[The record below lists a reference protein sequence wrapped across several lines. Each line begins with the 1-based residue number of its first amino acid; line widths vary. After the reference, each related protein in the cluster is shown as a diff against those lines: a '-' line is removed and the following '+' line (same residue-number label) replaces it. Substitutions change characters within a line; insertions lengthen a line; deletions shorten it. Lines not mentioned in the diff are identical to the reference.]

1 MAYRQNVQVK
11 KLLVLTVP
19 DYQTVSQ
26 QSTYREN
33 TLHERVLVRT
43 LSSSGM
49 YLYFWYYYNTIG
61 EHTIATTVQST
72 GTGSLL
78 VRVLLVRV
86 LLVRV
91 RRPDRDKFYSYKIR
105 SDSCANL
112 LVSKKYYSTRKMA
125 TTNHNDL
132 KKDGVTGTSTPGTT
146 NFLALDE
153 IDETFDADASMS
165 SDTSGPP
172 SSSVGSSFPAFSS

>member
-72 GTGSLL
+72 GTRTGS
-78 VRVLLVRV
+78 

-112 LVSKKYYSTRKMA
+112 LVSKTHPPTNRKYLCKTISIS
-125 TTNHNDL
+125 
-132 KKDGVTGTSTPGTT
+132 GTQR
-146 NFLALDE
+146 NR
-153 IDETFDADASMS
+153 
-165 SDTSGPP
+165 
-172 SSSVGSSFPAFSS
+172 